1 MEADSGTVC
10 LQSRFLYQLHFSPVP
25 HSDRL
30 ISPRPSVPLGVKD
43 RPHGKGA
50 LPVSFFFLHKD
61 SFFYIK
67 KKERERGG
75 EKVVLTLFPQPSES
89 LDLIPVENTRLR
101 LQ

>member
-50 LPVSFFFLHKD
+50 LPVCVFCTKINFFTSKR
-61 SFFYIK
+61 K
-67 KKERERGG
+67 REG
-75 EKVVLTLFPQPSES
+75 EKEVLTLFPQPSES

-101 LQ
+101 LH